1 MIAKS
6 GQVHG
11 RAVQVAT
18 ETMEPFGVGGIDQR
32 WLEKIVF
39 PAGCGRFLIRVE
51 FPPAMSLPAGTRL
64 GDYEIVAPIGAGGMG
79 ELYRARDTRL
89 GRDAAIKILRSDV
102 ASDALR
108 RKRFEEEAKAASALN
123 HPNII
128 TIYQI
133 GDFESSPFIAME
145 LVDGTTLRER
155 LEHGPLELSEVRHIA
170 RQLCEGLQ
178 KAHDSGVVH
187 LKPDNIMV
195 TRDGLVKIVDFGLA
209 QLLGL
214 ASTIEF
220 EAETLTKEAS
230 VTSGTLAYMAPEQA
244 LGKPQD
250 GRSDLFSLGVML
262 YEITTGR
269 KPFVGETVAAVF
281 DAILHQAPS
290 TAGLPAPLEPVILRC
305 LEKKPDARFA
315 SALELQAAIAED
327 TSAVPTTD
335 ELSIAV
341 VPFKNLSTDQDAEF
355 FCDGLTEDITLDL
368 AKVGNL
374 RVISRTS
381 AKQLKDSEKDLR
393 AQGRE
398 LGVQYVLE
406 GSVRRAGANVRITA
420 QLIHVETD
428 AHVWGERFSGTLED
442 IFAIQEELLRKIVD
456 ALKLTLTPEEDRAFA
471 ERPFDDVRAYECYTR
486 AHEEQWRW
494 SKDGLE
500 RSLRLLDSGLEIIGD
515 HELLYA
521 AKGIV
526 YWQFM
531 VGGMQPRDSSFAEAT
546 RYCEKVFELGGRS
559 SLAHFLRGALEIF
572 GGSAQAAARNFHKAL
587 EIQPDDRDA
596 LYWLCFVQ
604 AWAGHTDAARLLVAR
619 LLEIDPLT
627 AANYWIVGAVEMIA
641 GRFDAAADGLQTF
654 MDRDPKSQFPVYFL
668 VMVLARAGRI
678 DETASLES
686 ALKAVTWR
694 ASARRSRRSSRRS
707 ARGTMA
713 WPAISR
719 PPARLRAPRKRRSIY
734 SRPRSTSVGSAPSFG
749 FGTTSP
755 SSTFMGTSGSWSEH
769 GKRLPR
775 SWSRRRTSQHSRV
788 WLRIRFSRWKP
799 ILKEGRS

>member
-1 MIAKS
+1 M
-6 GQVHG
+6 
-11 RAVQVAT
+11 
-18 ETMEPFGVGGIDQR
+18 P
-32 WLEKIVF
+32 
-39 PAGCGRFLIRVE
+39 
-51 FPPAMSLPAGTRL
+51 LPAGTRL
-64 GDYEIVAPIGAGGMG
+64 GDYEIVSPIGAGGMG
-79 ELYRARDTRL
+79 ELYRAKDTRL
-89 GRDAAIKILRSDV
+89 GRDAAIKILRSDI

-133 GDFESSPFIAME
+133 GDFESSSFIAME

-155 LEHGPLELSEVRHIA
+155 IEHGPLELSEVLPIA

-187 LKPDNIMV
+187 GDLKPDNIMV

-214 ASTIEF
+214 ASAIEF

-230 VTSGTLAYMAPEQA
+230 VTGGTLAYMAPEQA

-250 GRSDLFSLGVML
+250 GRSDLFSLGVVL

-269 KPFVGETVAAVF
+269 KPFAGETVAAVF

-290 TAGLPAPLEPVILRC
+290 TAGLPAPLEPIILRC
-305 LEKKPDARFA
+305 LEKKPEARFGSA
-315 SALELQAAIAED
+315 SELVAAIAED
-327 TSAVPTTD
+327 TAAVPTTD

-341 VPFKNLSTDQDAEF
+341 VPFKNLSADQDAEF

-368 AKVGNL
+368 SKVGNL

-406 GSVRRAGANVRITA
+406 GSVRRAGANVRVTA
-420 QLIHVETD
+420 QLINVETD
-428 AHVWGERFSGTLED
+428 AHVWGERFSGNLED
-442 IFAIQEELLRKIVD
+442 IFAIQEELSRKIVD

-494 SKDGLE
+494 SKDGLD
-500 RSLRLLDSGLEIIGD
+500 RSLRLLDSGLEIVGD

-531 VGGMQPRDSSFAEAT
+531 VGAIQPRDSSFAEAT
-546 RYCEKVFELGGRS
+546 RYCEKAFELGGRS

-572 GGSAQAAARNFHKAL
+572 GGNVQTGARNFRKAL

-596 LYWLCFVQ
+596 LYWLGFVY
-604 AWAGHTDAARLLVAR
+604 AWAGRTDAARLVVAR
-619 LLEIDPLT
+619 LLEVDPLT
-627 AANYWIVGAVEMIA
+627 PANYWIVGAVEMVA
-641 GRFDAAADGLQTF
+641 GRFDAAADAFQTL
-654 MDRDPKSQFPVYFL
+654 MDKDPKSYMAFYFL
-668 VMVLARAGRI
+668 ANVLARAGRI
-678 DETASLES
+678 DETASLRARVH
-686 ALKAVTWR
+686 ALAPGDLHANIGDVYERARSGDVEGVRAALTPELEELSTWHLGVAGDL
-694 ASARRSRRSSRRS
+694 ASACAIAGATEEALDLLERAIDLGWFSPEFWVRHDKSFDYLHGDERFERLMER
-707 ARGTMA
+707 AREKA
-713 WPAISR
+713 A
-719 PPARLRAPRKRRSIY
+719 AFVA
-734 SRPRSTSVGSAPSFG
+734 
-749 FGTTSP
+749 
-755 SSTFMGTSGSWSEH
+755 
-769 GKRLPR
+769 
-775 SWSRRRTSQHSRV
+775 
-788 WLRIRFSRWKP
+788 
-799 ILKEGRS
+799 

>member
-1 MIAKS
+1 MSDPSWWFDRRRGGGGGKS
-6 GQVHG
+6 S
-11 RAVQVAT
+11 T
-18 ETMEPFGVGGIDQR
+18 
-32 WLEKIVF
+32 
-39 PAGCGRFLIRVE
+39 
-51 FPPAMSLPAGTRL
+51 LPA
-64 GDYEIVAPIGAGGMG
+64 
-79 ELYRARDTRL
+79 ELYRAQDTRL

-187 LKPDNIMV
+187 GDLKPDNIMV

-214 ASTIEF
+214 ASAIEF

-230 VTSGTLAYMAPEQA
+230 VTGGTLAYMAPEQA

-250 GRSDLFSLGVML
+250 GRSDLFSLGVVL

-442 IFAIQEELLRKIVD
+442 IFAIQEELSRKIVD

-546 RYCEKVFELGGRS
+546 RRS
-559 SLAHFLRGALEIF
+559 SAVFAF
-572 GGSAQAAARNFHKAL
+572 S
-587 EIQPDDRDA
+587 
-596 LYWLCFVQ
+596 
-604 AWAGHTDAARLLVAR
+604 
-619 LLEIDPLT
+619 T
-627 AANYWIVGAVEMIA
+627 AV
-641 GRFDAAADGLQTF
+641 
-654 MDRDPKSQFPVYFL
+654 S
-668 VMVLARAGRI
+668 
-678 DETASLES
+678 
-686 ALKAVTWR
+686 
-694 ASARRSRRSSRRS
+694 RSSATMSSSTRPKESSTGNSWLAGCSRETHPLPKRRVIARKCSSS
-707 ARGTMA
+707 AGDRP
-713 WPAISR
+713 WPTSFEAPWKSSGE
-719 PPARLRAPRKRRSIY
+719 APRRLQ
-734 SRPRSTSVGSAPSFG
+734 
-749 FGTTSP
+749 
-755 SSTFMGTSGSWSEH
+755 GTST
-769 GKRLPR
+769 KR
-775 SWSRRRTSQHSRV
+775 S
-788 WLRIRFSRWKP
+788 RFSRTTGTRFTRCASSRP
-799 ILKEGRS
+799 GRGTPTRRACWSRVFSRSTL